1 MDKKEQTRLRVQ
13 RYREKRVS
21 VTPSVPEALQGSVTD
36 KENGNANVT
45 HYPALLY
52 ALADPIKRGK
62 LRRICESLKN
72 HNQLENVYYGYGES
86 SVPFDIVSEY
96 LSVLT

>member
-1 MDKKEQTRLRVQ
+1 MRK
-13 RYREKRVS
+13 YR
-21 VTPSVPEALQGSVTD
+21 QGSQDEVQ
-36 KENGNANVT
+36 GSQ
-45 HYPALLY
+45 YPALLL
-52 ALADPIKRGK
+52 AMADPEKRAK

-96 LSVLT
+96 LEVLT

>member
-1 MDKKEQTRLRVQ
+1 MSTVDK
-13 RYREKRVS
+13 VS
-21 VTPSVPEALQGSVTD
+21 TNSKDIVDKSESVDNKLSTQ
-36 KENGNANVT
+36 
-45 HYPALLY
+45 YPALLY
-52 ALADPIKRGK
+52 ALADPEKRAK

-96 LSVLT
+96 LGVLT